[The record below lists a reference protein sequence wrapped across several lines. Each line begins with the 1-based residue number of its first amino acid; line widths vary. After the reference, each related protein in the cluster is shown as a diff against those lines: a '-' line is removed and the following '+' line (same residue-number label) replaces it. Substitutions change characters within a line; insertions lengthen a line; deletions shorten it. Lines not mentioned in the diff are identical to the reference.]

1 MIKNKYILIFIFLI
15 STCTINAQYKKNGE
29 PDMRFK
35 ANKAYSSPSYSS
47 PVNTPYQYQN
57 SYIKKTTGTYVEG
70 YYKTRRNSANTDN
83 MSTRGNFNPFK
94 GIFGKRARD
103 YSVEAQNYG
112 NGQVIHRGFF
122 GGRYYINDMGKK
134 VYVPKQ

>member
-1 MIKNKYILIFIFLI
+1 MRYLLASLLFLVVI
-15 STCTINAQYKKNGE
+15 TSDAQYKKNGE

-35 ANKAYSSPSYSS
+35 ANRTYSTPKYSAPISSPY
-47 PVNTPYQYQN
+47 TYQK
-57 SYIKKTTGTYVEG
+57 SFTRKSTGTYVEG
-70 YYKTRRNSANTDN
+70 YYKTRRNNTNTDN
-83 MSTRGNFNPFK
+83 MSTRGNFNLFK

-103 YSVEAQNYG
+103 YSVQAQNYG
-112 NGQVIHRGFF
+112 NGRVIHRGIF

>member
-1 MIKNKYILIFIFLI
+1 MKLIKLFLLLL
-15 STCTINAQYKKNGE
+15 SPLLLKAQYKKNGE

-35 ANKAYSSPSYSS
+35 ANKTYSSPSYSAPKNS
-47 PVNTPYQYQN
+47 NYTYQN
-57 SYIKKTTGTYVEG
+57 SYIRKSTGTFVEG
-70 YYKTRRNSANTDN
+70 SYRTKSNNTNTDN
-83 MSTRGNFNPFK
+83 MSTKGNFNPFK

-112 NGQVIHRGFF
+112 EGRVIHRGIF

>member
-1 MIKNKYILIFIFLI
+1 MKFIKLFLLLL
-15 STCTINAQYKKNGE
+15 SPFLLKAQYKKNGE

-35 ANKAYSSPSYSS
+35 VNKTYSSPSYSAPKNS
-47 PVNTPYQYQN
+47 NYTYQN
-57 SYIKKTTGTYVEG
+57 SYIRKSTGTFVEG
-70 YYKTRRNSANTDN
+70 SYRTKSNNTNTDN
-83 MSTRGNFNPFK
+83 MSTKGNFNPFK

-112 NGQVIHRGFF
+112 EGKEIHRGIF

>member
-1 MIKNKYILIFIFLI
+1 MNKMKYKLLIIFLNI
-15 STCTINAQYKKNGE
+15 SFLLNAQFKKNGD

-35 ANKAYSSPSYSS
+35 ANRTYSTPTYSAPISSPYTYQKSY
-47 PVNTPYQYQN
+47 T
-57 SYIKKTTGTYVEG
+57 KKSTGTYVEG
-70 YYKTRRNSANTDN
+70 YYKTRRNNTNTDN

-94 GIFGKRARD
+94 GIFGKRPRD
-103 YSVEAQNYG
+103 YSVEVQNYG
-112 NGQVIHRGFF
+112 KGQVIHRGFF

>member
-1 MIKNKYILIFIFLI
+1 MKFIKLFLFLI
-15 STCTINAQYKKNGE
+15 SPFFLKAQFKKNGE

-35 ANKAYSSPSYSS
+35 ANKAYSSPSYSAPKNS
-47 PVNTPYQYQN
+47 DYTYQN
-57 SYIKKTTGTYVEG
+57 SYIRKSTGTFVEG
-70 YYKTRRNSANTDN
+70 SYRTRSNNTITDN
-83 MSTRGNFNPFK
+83 MSTKGNFNPFK

-112 NGQVIHRGFF
+112 EGKEIHRGIF